1 MTQSTKPSPTPPR
14 WERVLTI
21 GLIVLGLILIG
32 FFGVRTVVSYIRIQQ
47 TGLQPGVTDVEA
59 IRGWMTIP
67 YIATAYRVP
76 EEYIFKHVG
85 IPQEGNQN
93 KSLGQLNREYAY
105 GQQAAILNAV
115 KEAIRQYQAEH
126 PTPSPEV
133 GHE

>member
-1 MTQSTKPSPTPPR
+1 M
-14 WERVLTI
+14 
-21 GLIVLGLILIG
+21 GLIMIGLILIL
-32 FFGVRTVVSYIRIQQ
+32 FFGMRTVVSSIRIWQ

-67 YIATAYRVP
+67 YIATAYGVP
-76 EEYIFKHVG
+76 EEYIFEQIG
-85 IPQEGNQN
+85 LPQTDNRN
-93 KSLGQLNREYAY
+93 KSLGQLNRKYAY
-105 GQQAAILNAV
+105 NQPAAILNAV